1 MSVFLCRVM
10 ATIRLEART
19 RPSPCITNRAG
30 LVVFPALLAFASDT
44 PSVRAALK
52 ELGKAGGLMDAN
64 DANDPT
70 AHPNLARE
78 LTTEAALN
86 AESEQSEADGRHDVP
101 GAVPGP

>member
-1 MSVFLCRVM
+1 
-10 ATIRLEART
+10 
-19 RPSPCITNRAG
+19 